1 MVAAANAP
9 ADRAGSPQ
17 VSGAELRLQAR
28 RAALPLLGLLVLTGV
43 IAVAGASI
51 GPAMIDFPTVLQ
63 VLGHHLLGLP
73 EGDVSST
80 TDTIVWIT
88 RFPRVLMGLGVGATL
103 AMSGAALQ
111 ALVRN
116 PLADPYVL
124 GINSGA
130 STGAAFAIIVF
141 AGTGGGVLLLSGS
154 AFVGAAVATLLVIGI
169 VGSGTAGGPLRL
181 VLAGMAVGYALSAV
195 TNFLIFASDSPEA
208 SRSVMFW
215 MLGSLAAIHWPT
227 AIMGLATAVLL
238 TLFLAASGSWL
249 DALAGGDEVALSV
262 GLRPGR
268 ARIVIML
275 VVSLAVGSA
284 VAGAGSIGFVG
295 LVVPHLARALV
306 GARHRL
312 LIPASGLLGACFLV
326 IADVLARM
334 LFVPQEMPIGVVTG
348 LVGAPFLLALLRQ
361 QRSGMPRLSQ
371 RRIRFLKGKT
381 T

>member
-1 MVAAANAP
+1 MATRVSP
-9 ADRAGSPQ
+9 RPGSVDSQP
-17 VSGAELRLQAR
+17 VSGEQLRHLAR
-28 RAALPLLGLLVLTGV
+28 RAALPLLGLLALTGV
-43 IAVAGASI
+43 ITIAGASI
-51 GPAMIDFPTVLQ
+51 GPALIDFPTVLQ

-73 EGDVSST
+73 EGDISSS
-80 TDTIVWIT
+80 TDTIVWVT
-88 RFPRVLMGLGVGATL
+88 RFPRVLMGLAVGATL
-103 AMSGAALQ
+103 AMAGAALQ

-124 GINSGA
+124 GINAGA
-130 STGAAFAIIVF
+130 STGAAFAITVF
-141 AGTGGGVLLLSGS
+141 AGAGGGVLLLSGS
-154 AFVGAAVATLLVIGI
+154 AFVGAAVATLLVVGI
-169 VGSGTAGGPLRL
+169 VGSGTSGGPLRL
-181 VLAGMAVGYALSAV
+181 VLGGMAVGYALSAV

-208 SRSVMFW
+208 SRSIMFW
-215 MLGSLAAIHWPT
+215 MLGSLATIHWPT
-227 AIMGLATAVLL
+227 AILGLVTAALL
-238 TLFLAASGSWL
+238 ALFLTGAGSWL

-268 ARIVIML
+268 ARIIIML
-275 VVSLAVGSA
+275 VVSMAVGSV

-295 LVVPHLARALV
+295 LVVPHLARAVV

-334 LFVPQEMPIGVVTG
+334 LFIPQEMPIGVVTG

-361 QRSGMPRLSQ
+361 QRSGMPRLS
-371 RRIRFLKGKT
+371 RLHVRFSKGKT